1 LIFKLKEFAAD
12 KEKLKIVQPACRPA
26 CRQAGP
32 KGSLPPLRQGYK
44 KKIKPGGK
52 GSPTDFK

>member
-12 KEKLKIVQPACRPA
+12 KEKLEIIQPA

-32 KGSLPPLRQGYK
+32 KESL
-44 KKIKPGGK
+44 
-52 GSPTDFK
+52 

>member
-12 KEKLKIVQPACRPA
+12 KEKLKIVQPA